1 MSSYAYMWR
10 TQPEDS
16 SKKTLYADF
25 MLKNLIRKH
34 GALLD
39 NYVTWGDG
47 TYLDGEEPG
56 SQFGTNEDLLDSLV
70 GGADLIQCRNI
81 RDMISFLKEIPQH
94 SLCYLTQV
102 SEHLKM

>member
-1 MSSYAYMWR
+1 MGAIRKKIINKVVIPACGEQDETYSEYIAEEWPEIKFMSCSQMSSYAYMWR

-56 SQFGTNEDLLDSLV
+56 SQFGTNE
-70 GGADLIQCRNI
+70 I
-81 RDMISFLKEIPQH
+81 
-94 SLCYLTQV
+94 Y
-102 SEHLKM
+102 